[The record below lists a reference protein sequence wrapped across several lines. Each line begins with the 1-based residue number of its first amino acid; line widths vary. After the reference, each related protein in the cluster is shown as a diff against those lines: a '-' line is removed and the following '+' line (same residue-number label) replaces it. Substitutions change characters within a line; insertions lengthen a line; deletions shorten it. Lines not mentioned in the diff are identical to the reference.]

1 LAAFAKVRAAHTIIL
16 MTNATTTIRLAELMA
31 SLSLAIDLG
40 VGQPFEWVLRCCLV
54 SVRLAQRLGLS
65 VREQRDAYYL
75 ALLRH
80 IGCSG
85 GSHTDAILFG
95 NELLI
100 AEGFTLDMED
110 QQAVMRFFTN
120 GIGRNGVGERLPQA
134 EREAMLAR
142 LFTDGQAM
150 IKDNHIGHCEVGQ
163 KLAAMLG
170 FESHIQYALLDMYE
184 RWDGKGDV
192 THHQGEAIPLAVR
205 IAHVAQDAATF
216 GVNEGVTTAVE
227 VVRARAG
234 RMLDPAVAEVFCQH
248 ASELLEG
255 ANAESC
261 WAAVLACE
269 PGEPTT
275 FSALQFETAAFAIAD
290 FADLKSPF
298 TVGHSRRVADLAARA
313 AQQLGL
319 PDGDVRDLRC
329 AGLMQDIGRVGV
341 SSLIWAKPGKL
352 SDTEWERVRMH
363 PYFTERVFS
372 KSAVLARWGA
382 LAASHHE
389 RMDGS
394 GYHRHVPGAMLSKLT
409 RLLAAADV
417 YCAMSEPRPHR
428 PALSPEQAA
437 DELRREAKAGRLDA
451 ECVADVLRAAGH
463 SSKHNEQ
470 VAQATGLSAREIE
483 VLRLMARGNSNK
495 QIGATLFVTEK
506 TVEHHVTHI
515 YNKLGISSRAAATLY
530 AIQSGLLA

>member
-1 LAAFAKVRAAHTIIL
+1 V
-16 MTNATTTIRLAELMA
+16 RLAELMA
-31 SLSLAIDLG
+31 SFSLAIDLG

-54 SVRLAQRLGLS
+54 SVRLAQQLGLS

-85 GSHTDAILFG
+85 GSHTDAFLFG

-100 AEGFTLDMED
+100 ADGFTLDMD
-110 QQAVMRFFTN
+110 DMPAVMRFFTES
-120 GIGRNGVGERLPQA
+120 IGRNGVGERLPEA
-134 EREAMLAR
+134 EREAMAQR
-142 LFTDGQAM
+142 LFTDGPAM
-150 IKDNHIGHCEVGQ
+150 IKANHIGHCEVGQ
-163 KLAAMLG
+163 KLAAALG
-170 FESHIQYALLDMYE
+170 FEPHIQLALLDMYE

-192 THHQGEAIPLAVR
+192 TQHQGEAIPLGVR
-205 IAHVAQDAATF
+205 IAHVAQNAATF
-216 GVNEGVTTAVE
+216 GVNDGVATAVE

-234 RMLDPAVAEVFCQH
+234 RMLDPAVADVFCRH
-248 ASELLEG
+248 AEELLEG

-261 WAAVLACE
+261 WAAVLAAE
-269 PGEPTT
+269 PGEPRRLSTQ
-275 FSALQFETAAFAIAD
+275 QFETAAYAIAD

-298 TVGHSRRVADLAARA
+298 TVGHSRRVADLSARA
-313 AQQLGL
+313 AQHIGL
-319 PDGDVRDLRC
+319 PEGDVRDLRC

-341 SSLIWAKPGKL
+341 SSSIWAKPGRL
-352 SDTEWERVRMH
+352 SDTEWERVRLH

-372 KSAVLARWGA
+372 KSAALARLGA

-394 GYHRHVPGAMLSKLT
+394 GYHRHVPGAMLSTLT

-428 PALSPEQAA
+428 AALSPEQAA
-437 DELRREAKAGRLDA
+437 DELRREARAGRLDA
-451 ECVADVLRAAGH
+451 DCIHAVLRAAGH
-463 SSKHNEQ
+463 SSTNGEQ
-470 VAQATGLSAREIE
+470 AAQTTGLSAREVE
-483 VLRLMARGNSNK
+483 VLRLIARGHSNK
-495 QIGATLFVTEK
+495 QIGALLFVTEK

-515 YNKLGISSRAAATLY
+515 YDKLGISSRAAATLY
-530 AIQSGLLA
+530 AMQSGLLA

>member
-1 LAAFAKVRAAHTIIL
+1 
-16 MTNATTTIRLAELMA
+16 MQPPPNTNIRLAEVMA

-40 VGQPFEWVLRCCLV
+40 TGEPFEWVLRCCLV
-54 SVRLAQRLGLS
+54 AVRLAQRLGLS
-65 VREQRDAYYL
+65 EHEQRDAYYL

-80 IGCSG
+80 IGCTGS
-85 GSHTDAILFG
+85 SHTDAILFG
-95 NELLI
+95 NELLMPD
-100 AEGFTLDMED
+100 AMTLDMD
-110 QQAVMRFFTN
+110 DMQAVMRFFAD
-120 GIGRNGVGERLPQA
+120 GVGRNSVGERLPEA
-134 EREAMLAR
+134 ERETMLAR
-142 LFTDGQAM
+142 LLAGGPALA
-150 IKDNHIGHCEVGQ
+150 KSNHVGHCEVGQ
-163 KLAAMLG
+163 KLAATLG
-170 FESHIQYALLDMYE
+170 FAPHIQQALLDMYE

-192 THHQGEAIPLAVR
+192 TQHQGEAIPLAVR

-216 GVNEGVTTAVE
+216 GVNNGAAVAAE

-234 RMLDPAVAEVFCQH
+234 RMLDPAIADVFCQH
-248 ASELLEG
+248 ANELLDG

-261 WAAVLACE
+261 WDLVLACE
-269 PGEPTT
+269 PGEPTIL
-275 FSALQFETAAFAIAD
+275 SVNQFEAAAHAIAD

-298 TVGHSRRVADLAARA
+298 TVGHSRRVAELAARA
-313 AQQLGL
+313 AQQTGL
-319 PDGDVRDLRC
+319 PRNEVDELRC

-341 SSLIWAKPGKL
+341 SSAIWAKPGKL

-372 KSAVLARWGA
+372 KSAGLARWGA

-394 GYHRHVPGAMLSKLT
+394 GYYRRLSGAMLSKPS

-417 YCAMSEPRPHR
+417 FCAMTEPRPHR
-428 PALSPEQAA
+428 AAFLPEQAA

-451 ECVADVLRAAGH
+451 ECVDCVLAVAGH
-463 SSKHNEQ
+463 APTHTEHT
-470 VAQATGLSAREIE
+470 AQATGLSAREIE
-483 VLRLMARGNSNK
+483 VLRLIARGNSNK

-530 AIQSGLLA
+530 AMQSGLLA

>member
-1 LAAFAKVRAAHTIIL
+1 MP
-16 MTNATTTIRLAELMA
+16 MTRPTAQATPVRLAEVMA

-54 SVRLAQRLGLS
+54 AVRLAQRLGLS

-80 IGCSG
+80 IGCTG

-100 AEGFTLDMED
+100 AAGFTLDMD
-110 QQAVMRFFTN
+110 DMQAVMRFFTN
-120 GIGRNGVGERLPQA
+120 GIGRNSVGERLPEA
-134 EREAMLAR
+134 EREAMLGR
-142 LFTDGQAM
+142 IFTDGQAM

-163 KLAAMLG
+163 KLAAVLG
-170 FESHIQYALLDMYE
+170 FESHIQHALLDMYE

-192 THHQGEAIPLAVR
+192 TQHQGEAIPLAVR

-216 GVNEGVTTAVE
+216 GVNDGIATAVE

-234 RMLDPAVAEVFCQH
+234 RMLDPTVADAFCQH
-248 ASELLEG
+248 AGELLEG

-269 PGEPTT
+269 PGTPTT
-275 FSALQFETAAFAIAD
+275 FSLQQFEAAACAIAD

-313 AQQLGL
+313 AQRAGL
-319 PDGDVRDLRC
+319 PEGDVGDLRC

-341 SSLIWAKPGKL
+341 SSAIWAKPGKL
-352 SDTEWERVRMH
+352 SDTEWERVRLH

-372 KSAVLARWGA
+372 KSAALVRWGA

-394 GYHRHVPGAMLSKLT
+394 GYHRHVPGTMLSKPS

-417 YCAMSEPRPHR
+417 FCAMTEPRPHR
-428 PALSPEQAA
+428 AALLPEQAA
-437 DELRREAKAGRLDA
+437 DELRREGKSGRLDV
-451 ECVADVLRAAGH
+451 ECVDCVLAAAGH
-463 SSKHNEQ
+463 SSGDSEA
-470 VAQATGLSAREIE
+470 VVGAVGLSARETQ
-483 VLRLMARGNSNK
+483 VLRLIARGNSNK
-495 QIGATLFVTEK
+495 QIGTTLFVTEK

-530 AIQSGLLA
+530 AMQSGLLA

>member
-1 LAAFAKVRAAHTIIL
+1 MERF
-16 MTNATTTIRLAELMA
+16 RLAELMA

-65 VREQRDAYYL
+65 EREQGDVYYL

-80 IGCSG
+80 IGCT
-85 GSHTDAILFG
+85 GSSHIDASLFG

-100 AEGFTLDMED
+100 ADGFTLDMD
-110 QQAVMRFFTN
+110 DMQAVMRFFTTN
-120 GIGRNGVGERLPQA
+120 IGRNGLGELLPEA
-134 EREAMLAR
+134 EREAMLQR
-142 LFTDGQAM
+142 IFTEGPATF
-150 IKDNHIGHCEVGQ
+150 KDTHTGHCEVSQ

-170 FESHIQYALLDMYE
+170 FEPHIQHALLDMYE

-192 THHQGEAIPLAVR
+192 TQHRGEAIPLGVR
-205 IAHVAQDAATF
+205 IAHVAQNAATF
-216 GVNEGVTTAVE
+216 GVNDGIDKAVE

-234 RMLDPAVAEVFCQH
+234 RMLDPKIADVFCQH

-255 ANAESC
+255 ANAESY
-261 WAAVLACE
+261 WAAVLDCE
-269 PGEPTT
+269 PGEPAML
-275 FSALQFETAAFAIAD
+275 SASQFETAAYAIAD
-290 FADLKSPF
+290 FSDLKSPF

-313 AQQLGL
+313 AQLAGL
-319 PDGDVRDLRC
+319 PESDIRDLRC

-341 SSLIWAKPGKL
+341 SSSIWAKPGKL
-352 SDTEWERVRMH
+352 SDTEWERVRLH
-363 PYFTERVFS
+363 PYFTERIFS
-372 KSAVLARWGA
+372 RSAALARLGA

-394 GYHRHVPGAMLSKLT
+394 GYHRHMPGSMLSKLT

-417 YCAMSEPRPHR
+417 YCAMTELRPYR
-428 PALSPEQAA
+428 AALTPDQATEA
-437 DELRREAKAGRLDA
+437 MRREAKDGRLDA
-451 ECVADVLRAAGH
+451 ECVDYVLRTAGH
-463 SSKHNEQ
+463 ASATSEHS
-470 VAQATGLSAREIE
+470 AQTASARLSAREIE
-483 VLRLMARGNSNK
+483 VLRLIARGNTNK
-495 QIGATLFVTEK
+495 QIGATLFVSEK

-515 YNKLGISSRAAATLY
+515 YNKLDISSRAAATLY